1 MITIEITKDYSEI
14 TKKLL
19 EMHVWQA
26 RSKQK
31 WSDPARSLN
40 FLHAVC

>member
-1 MITIEITKDYSEI
+1 MDKLKDYSEI

-19 EMHVWQA
+19 EMYVWQA
-26 RSKQK
+26 HSKQK
-31 WSDPARSLN
+31 WSGLARSLN